1 MRFNYAFIMFI
12 GIFLSLYALLHFY
25 FYRKV
30 TRAFNLTLSQNII
43 FIIILFLLLLSPI
56 VMRMIE
62 GKGPEALSTIITYT
76 GYLWMGILF
85 LLFALNLAVDIYRLI
100 IYLASYIFDNNLLK
114 LMPDKRIT
122 LIAVIMVTAFINL
135 YGLYEA
141 WDIKTERITIN
152 TTKLLVGFD
161 KLRVVQISDI
171 HFSRTNGIRLAE
183 KITGIIS
190 GLKPD
195 LLVST
200 GDLID
205 DGLQEREKVQV
216 MFRAIKTRYGK
227 YAATGNHEFFAGIQI
242 TGKFTEDCGF
252 RLLRNEGVQVNDFI
266 NIAGIDDP
274 AVNRGGFVQKIDEA
288 GVIKSFSTDKINI
301 FLKHQPRVE
310 TESIGKFDLQLS
322 GHTHRG
328 QIFPF
333 SLFVGMMFKYM
344 DGLYDLGS
352 NSFLYVSR
360 GTGTWGPPIRFLS
373 PPEITVIDF
382 VNEQPQ

>member
-1 MRFNYAFIMFI
+1 MRFNYAFILFI
-12 GIFLSLYALLHFY
+12 GIFLSLYGLLHIY

-30 TRAFNLTLSQNII
+30 TRAFCLTPHQNII
-43 FIIILFLLLLSPI
+43 FIILLCLLLLSPI
-56 VMRMIE
+56 IMRVLE
-62 GKGPEALSTIITYT
+62 GKGPDALSTIITYT

-100 IYLASYIFDNNLLK
+100 IYLASHLSDNSLLK
-114 LMPDKRIT
+114 LMPDKRIA
-122 LIAVIMVTAFINL
+122 LIAVILVTAFINL
-135 YGLYEA
+135 YGFYEA
-141 WDIKTERITIN
+141 WDIKTERTTIN
-152 TTKLLVGFD
+152 TAKLPVGVD

-171 HFSRTNGIRLAE
+171 HFSRTNGIRLAG

-190 GLKPD
+190 DLKPD

-205 DGLQEREKVQV
+205 DGLQERERVQA
-216 MFRAIKTRYGK
+216 MFSGIKTKYGK
-227 YAATGNHEFFAGIQI
+227 YAATGNHEFFAGIQV
-242 TGKFTEDCGF
+242 TGRFTEDCGF

-288 GVIKSFSTDKINI
+288 GVIKSFSPDKLNI

-310 TESIGKFDLQLS
+310 TESVGRFDLQLS

-333 SLFVGMMFKYM
+333 SLFVGRMFKYL
-344 DGLYDLGS
+344 DGLYDLGN

-360 GTGTWGPPIRFLS
+360 GTGTWGPPIRFLA

-382 VNEQPQ
+382 IKTQPH